1 MQSNILLV
9 DDDERVLAGCQRLL
23 RKQFLIQTAKSGEEA
38 LERLKSPIK
47 FSVVVADMQMP
58 GMDGLDLLRRA
69 KAVAPE
75 TVRIMLT
82 GNHDLKTAVDAVN
95 SGQVFR
101 FLQKPCSNEIMGIA
115 LQDGVHHYQL
125 QAVERELME
134 KTLNGAV
141 KILLDVLAVVDP
153 SAFGRSQKL
162 RNDIQYFL
170 KYFVAEK
177 FWELDL
183 AAMLSQI
190 GRVTLPPTVIAKER
204 SREELSVTEKDMVR
218 RVPEIGA
225 SLLEKIPRLG
235 NVAHIVRLQTRP
247 FAGYGFSMDEIK
259 GKDLPLG
266 ARILRILG
274 DLADLES
281 EGLSRRTAALRMRKM
296 IGAYDPEVL
305 AAVIRVF
312 ELSSAETEV
321 AQPIASVRVQELRP
335 GQVLAEDIKTFD
347 GVPLILSGA
356 VLSALLIERL
366 ENFYAVG
373 KIQSSY
379 MVMK

>member
-1 MQSNILLV
+1 MQPNILLV

-47 FSVVVADMQMP
+47 FAVVVADMQMP
-58 GMDGLDLLRRA
+58 GMDGLDLLRNA

-82 GNHDLKTAVDAVN
+82 GNDDLKTAVDAVN
-95 SGQVFR
+95 IGQVFR
-101 FLQKPCSNEIMGIA
+101 FLQKPCSSEVMGIA
-115 LQDGVHHYQL
+115 LQDGIHHHQL

-134 KTLNGAV
+134 KTLNGAI

-153 SAFGRSQKL
+153 FAFGRSQKL

-177 FWELDL
+177 FWELEL

-204 SREELSVTEKDMVR
+204 NREELSVTEKDMVR
-218 RVPEIGA
+218 RIPEIGA

-235 NVAHIVRLQTRP
+235 NVAQVVRLQTRP
-247 FAGYGFSMDEIK
+247 FAGYGFSKDEIK

-266 ARILRILG
+266 SRILRILG
-274 DLADLES
+274 DLADLEA

-296 IGAYDPEVL
+296 IGAYDCEVL

-312 ELSSAETEV
+312 DLSSAETEV
-321 AQPIASVRVQELRP
+321 VQPIASVRVQELRP
-335 GQVLAEDIKTFD
+335 GQILAEDIRTFD

-379 MVMK
+379 MVIK